1 MTKFATNAFQKY
13 GLRTVQSVLDEL
25 TSNMHLKAILC
36 GQFGDYGVRTALCAN
51 TGSIT
56 LSPVTVYQQSPHE
69 ASFFIHAGV
78 AYHYMRHGYVSCG
91 HAW

>member
-36 GQFGDYGVRTALCAN
+36 GQFGDYGVRAALVCEHWLHHSL
-51 TGSIT
+51 TC
-56 LSPVTVYQQSPHE
+56 Y
-69 ASFFIHAGV
+69 GV
-78 AYHYMRHGYVSCG
+78 PAI
-91 HAW
+91 AA

>member
-36 GQFGDYGVRTALCAN
+36 GQFGDYGVRTALCV
-51 TGSIT
+51 
-56 LSPVTVYQQSPHE
+56 PVCEHWLHHSLTCY
-69 ASFFIHAGV
+69 GV
-78 AYHYMRHGYVSCG
+78 PAI
-91 HAW
+91 AA